1 MTVALVTGGT
11 RGIGLATAT
20 ALADAGFTVAVASR
34 SEPHEL
40 AGPLHWF
47 HCDITSEQSV
57 MALFDSIEAELGPVG
72 VLVSNAGIT
81 KDGLTLRMSEDSF
94 TSVIDANLTGSWRV
108 AKRAVKPMMKARA
121 GRVIFISSV
130 VAAIGQTGQ
139 VNYAASKAGLVG
151 LARSLAREF
160 ASRNITVNIVAP
172 GPIAT
177 DMLDAVSEQAKEAMT
192 SAVPLGRV
200 GTPEEVAA
208 AVAFLASP
216 AAGYI
221 TGTTIAV
228 DGGLG
233 MGA

>member
-1 MTVALVTGGT
+1 MTTALVTGGS
-11 RGIGLATAT
+11 RGIGLATAL
-20 ALADAGFTVAVASR
+20 ALADTGMTVAVASR
-34 SEPHEL
+34 SEPADL
-40 AGPLHWF
+40 PSNLKWYQ
-47 HCDITSEQSV
+47 CDITSTDSV
-57 MALFDSIEAELGPVG
+57 DALFTAIEADLGPVS
-72 VLVSNAGIT
+72 VLVANAGIT
-81 KDGLTLRMSEDSF
+81 KDGLTLRMSEDNF

-108 AKRAVKPMMKARA
+108 AKRAVKPMMKART
-121 GRVIFISSV
+121 GRIIFISSV
-130 VAAIGQTGQ
+130 VGAIGQTGQ

-151 LARSLAREF
+151 VARSLAREF

-177 DMLDAVSEQAKEAMT
+177 DMLEAVSDAAKEAMT
-192 SAVPLGRV
+192 TAVPLGRV

-208 AVAFLASP
+208 AVTFLASEG
-216 AAGYI
+216 ASFI

>member
-1 MTVALVTGGT
+1 MTVALVTGGS

-20 ALADAGFTVAVASR
+20 ALADAGFAVAVASR
-34 SEPHEL
+34 SDPGDLPHRL
-40 AGPLHWF
+40 TWF
-47 HCDITSEQSV
+47 QCDITSSDSVEQLFESV
-57 MALFDSIEAELGPVG
+57 EEVLGPVG
-72 VLVSNAGIT
+72 VLVANAGIT
-81 KDGLTLRMSEDSF
+81 KDGLTLRMSEDTF

-108 AKRAVKPMMKARA
+108 AKRAVKPMMKARD
-121 GRVIFISSV
+121 GRIIFISSV

-151 LARSLAREF
+151 MARSLAREF

-177 DMLDAVSEQAKEAMT
+177 DMLEAVSEKAKDAMT
-192 SAVPLGRV
+192 EAVPLGRV

-208 AVAFLASP
+208 AVLFLASP